1 MTTRRAGLILV
12 VLVVV
17 LLPALVLVA
26 QAGSDYDLSW
36 NTVDGGGG
44 TSSGDPYT
52 VSGTVGQADAG
63 TMSGGN
69 YALVGGFWGATNIE
83 YSLYLPVVVR

>member
-1 MTTRRAGLILV
+1 MSTHRAGLV
-12 VLVVV
+12 VVILVVV
-17 LLPALVLVA
+17 LLPAIVLA
-26 QAGSDYDLSW
+26 QVGGSYDLSW

-44 TSSGDPYT
+44 TSSGGPYT

-69 YALVGGFWGATNIE
+69 YVLVGGFWGGSAIE